1 MLVVLLPI
9 FVADTKITFIY
20 NFVAPLKDHCMLNYF
35 DPKLNTEVIC
45 DASPYGLSAIL
56 TQCCED
62 DNKQRLVAYASRSLT
77 ETDQKYS
84 QNKREAL
91 AILFGYSRFQVCL
104 FGKTF

>member
-1 MLVVLLPI
+1 MRGRFSFLYVDIWFDLAKCKFIVKNSTYKMLVVLLPI
-9 FVADTKITFIY
+9 FVADTKITFVY

-62 DNKQRLVAYASRSLT
+62 DNK
-77 ETDQKYS
+77 
-84 QNKREAL
+84 
-91 AILFGYSRFQVCL
+91 
-104 FGKTF
+104 